1 MNSSSARVCHL
12 DVATLRRFIQI
23 TPASGGGG
31 GGGGGYKS
39 YTVYTIQLYIAI
51 HYTSYA
57 TPLCPPTAASA

>member
-23 TPASGGGG
+23 TPAS